1 MTSFC
6 QRTRSCV
13 HSLNSRS
20 STPLFAEGAAQ
31 TENSP
36 RECPASEAK
45 HPKSPFNPR
54 ASWLTSQFSGDVIR
68 ANQIDFFFFQQRSF
82 SKQGV
87 IPGLILLPQ
96 RAAFLSKT
104 HPHCG
109 FLPFVLMISS
119 SLFAIHRSFKS
130 LQTAEHHLLSQ
141 WLTIKMVLL
150 LKRGTWTQRKAI
162 STSDTVRFRF

>member
-13 HSLNSRS
+13 HSLNSRG

-68 ANQIDFFFFQQRSF
+68 ANQIDFFFFSNRDRFQNRVWFLVLSYCLRELPFSQRHTLTAGFFHSCWWL
-82 SKQGV
+82 V
-87 IPGLILLPQ
+87 
-96 RAAFLSKT
+96 
-104 HPHCG
+104 PHC
-109 FLPFVLMISS
+109 LPFTGHLNP
-119 SLFAIHRSFKS
+119 FR
-130 LQTAEHHLLSQ
+130 LQNIIYYLSDSQ
-141 WLTIKMVLL
+141 
-150 LKRGTWTQRKAI
+150 
-162 STSDTVRFRF
+162 